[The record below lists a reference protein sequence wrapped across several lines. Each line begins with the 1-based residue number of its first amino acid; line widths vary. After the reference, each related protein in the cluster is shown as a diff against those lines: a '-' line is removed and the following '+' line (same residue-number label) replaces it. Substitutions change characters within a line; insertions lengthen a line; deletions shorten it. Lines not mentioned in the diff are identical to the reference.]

1 MKKPIKENKVDDMF
15 DDIQTGTGWA
25 SYDYI
30 LNSKH
35 SPLSQKE
42 RVRLLIKLAKVG
54 LLADEDKLN
63 GKEEHKNQIP
73 KQAFMSLQDL
83 ERKYKSRTS
92 PNNEIK
98 EDTIPGGLSDGKTL
112 QDIANKHTV
121 DIDELTKEYQKGI
134 KVELEHTSDRS
145 IAEEIARDHLFE
157 NPKYYT
163 KLATIETESVNE
175 DVSNVNQK
183 KQGYVK
189 FFKDAMKKAGISNIK
204 SLSDSEKKEFFNK
217 IDNTWKSKNENV
229 NEAGSEYYNAY
240 AYKNPTD
247 KKHLDSS
254 TFARYSSV
262 LEKWRDNHEKQ
273 GHYVTIEF
281 MYKGKPLRIQY
292 QTDREKLKKLGSL
305 KESINIVDYEPVHG
319 SYGFDKLSKL
329 ADTNNSIKLSKNEFD
344 GILKLLKRTGTDIV
358 KKIDTNEY
366 YTIYSLGNDYNLVRL
381 KMKTEGLNESKK
393 IGDEIKT
400 IKGKSLG
407 VILKQ
412 GKSSKS
418 KRIVRLLKLDNK
430 YKIQFGNI
438 TYDVETSNPE
448 KEYTTYLSES
458 INKETKPNIK
468 DYITFVKSGTGQ
480 ESKTDYVKYRKD
492 LANWKSKNKNEG
504 LNEDVKNDISVGDII
519 IYKGAKCK
527 VLKKLDN
534 NHIAFDW
541 NDEYQH
547 GVNIKNVKL
556 VKNEGLNED
565 TKDDLMSGGM
575 KTWWTYDKK
584 DVMSFVYWLQRQIPP
599 TGPKFD
605 KEWKNVAAQLQKK
618 HPAPKGEY
626 ERVISESVNER
637 KEFPTKEELVK
648 YMIKGGHGRESSK
661 RVVDANY
668 DYVKKYYQG
677 WGLPKI
683 SDVLWTVESINE
695 EYTEDEKD
703 SWEYVLS
710 QKKGLS
716 SKSQSKSKSNLKNL
730 YKNGLIYWDSFSN
743 SSKLTNKGEEY
754 LKKHGNK
761 LSESVNESD
770 SFTKQQ
776 IDTLK
781 TGYGSIEKINPS
793 SPTYKKLTD
802 MLDSLSIDKLK
813 QLSKANI
820 KFVSMLA
827 ANRVKRL
834 EKNESVNEDDNSQYG
849 KLVSK
854 STNFQDFV
862 TKVLIAKQIQG
873 SNITKL
879 SRDAKFLQ
887 SLKSVWNNN
896 TNESVNEVKRKHYND
911 IDDWQKARRKL
922 KVKDDTEYSSTS
934 YTGKLNA
941 LWNKEANVGWIDEA
955 VNEDKKITTESVNE
969 TNVKIKKTITR
980 KDWNKKQKD
989 SKLMGKDGIP
999 YIMAYDDKIGT
1010 HLVPVKIVD
1019 ESVNEA
1025 KFGYKDSTSS
1035 YITDHNNED
1044 KLAKSINKKVGGD
1057 EIKFYDELENVHDK
1071 LGHPKYMKWLSNAL
1085 RGWSVDMYKDP
1096 KIKNKAEA
1104 EEALYLL
1111 SK

>member
-683 SDVLWTVESINE
+683 SDVLWTVES
-695 EYTEDEKD
+695 
-703 SWEYVLS
+703 
-710 QKKGLS
+710 
-716 SKSQSKSKSNLKNL
+716 
-730 YKNGLIYWDSFSN
+730 
-743 SSKLTNKGEEY
+743 
-754 LKKHGNK
+754 
-761 LSESVNESD
+761 VNESD

-776 IDTLK
+776 IDLLK
-781 TGYGSIEKINPS
+781 KSYDTIGRVNPGSPA
-793 SPTYKKLTD
+793 YDKLIKL
-802 MLDSLSIDKLK
+802 LDNLSIDKLK